1 MGEAIRAVCRG
12 DQPAFGTYLELLAAE
27 RAHGWTQ
34 AVSREIA
41 GFLRSSVTGAWRHGW
56 QPAELARHVGR
67 ELGGVHASMAADMI
81 TEEIRGYAAATVD
94 DRWAAQVAS
103 LEADVRWGSDA
114 GYLDAWQGRQGST
127 GKQAVTTAIELLHLL
142 QHLPVLESLGPLP
155 GTAHAGSPPASGDV
169 DERILDKVRALLAK
183 AESTEFPEEAEA
195 LSARAQELMAKYS
208 IDQAVLAARKGYKD
222 SPAGRRLPVD
232 NPYESPKASLLQ
244 TIASANRCRT
254 VWYKQLGM
262 STVIGFPADMDAVEL
277 LFTSLLVQANTAML
291 RAGAKRN
298 AYGRSRT
305 RAFRQSFLIA
315 YAIRIGERLSQAT
328 EHAEHQA
335 ATASPG
341 QHLLPVLR
349 ARRQAVDDAID
360 EMFGDTLT
368 SSRAMSATDAEGW
381 YSGRAAADMASLHNH
396 AQVTA

>member
-1 MGEAIRAVCRG
+1 MTA
-12 DQPAFGTYLELLAAE
+12 
-27 RAHGWTQ
+27 
-34 AVSREIA
+34 
-41 GFLRSSVTGAWRHGW
+41 AWRHGW

-67 ELGGVHASMAADMI
+67 ELGGVHASVAADMI

-155 GTAHAGSPPASGDV
+155 GTAHAGSSPASGDV
-169 DERILDKVRALLAK
+169 DERILNKVRALLAK

-244 TIASANRCRT
+244 MIASANRCRT

-291 RAGAKRN
+291 RAGANGTPTGGRGP
-298 AYGRSRT
+298 GRS
-305 RAFRQSFLIA
+305 
-315 YAIRIGERLSQAT
+315 
-328 EHAEHQA
+328 
-335 ATASPG
+335 AS
-341 QHLLPVLR
+341 R
-349 ARRQAVDDAID
+349 
-360 EMFGDTLT
+360 
-368 SSRAMSATDAEGW
+368 S
-381 YSGRAAADMASLHNH
+381 
-396 AQVTA
+396 